1 MKTAS
6 RTRRHDKA
14 TSDLET
20 QHRLWTVRIQELV
33 ASGLSA
39 RQVLAKL
46 AEEVTPWI
54 AENPQRKAARQ
65 HAWNAF
71 NRRIPTA

>member
-1 MKTAS
+1 MN
-6 RTRRHDKA
+6 RTRRHAKA
-14 TSDLET
+14 ARDLET

-33 ASGLSA
+33 ASGLAA
-39 RQVLAKL
+39 RQALVKL

-65 HAWNAF
+65 DAWNAF
-71 NRRIPTA
+71 NHRIPK